1 MMYDK
6 YEVETMKKTGKILAL
21 GVISILLLSGMLVA
35 SATINGGEP
44 GGLTPGFWK
53 NLRKHGEHWTCFSPS
68 DTVEGV
74 FDLPNELSSLDV
86 SLIAALKFGGGDGV
100 LGMAQSLL
108 RAAVA
113 AILND
118 AHPDIEYQYTG
129 SIIEDV
135 NNALASLDRDTMETL
150 KDTLDEANNYGF
162 SF

>member
-1 MMYDK
+1 MYDK
-6 YEVETMKKTGKILAL
+6 YEVEIMKKTGKILVL
-21 GVISILLLSGMLVA
+21 GVISILLFSGMLGA

-53 NLRKHGEHWTCFSPS
+53 NLKHVEHWTSFSPS
-68 DTVEGV
+68 DQVEGV
-74 FDLPNELSSLDV
+74 FDLPSELSSLDV
-86 SLIAALKFGGGDGV
+86 SLMAALKFGGGKGA
-100 LGMAQSLL
+100 LGMARSLL

-118 AHPDIEYQYTG
+118 AHPDIEYQYVG
-129 SIIEDV
+129 DIIDDV